1 MGAGGRGL
9 KLIYKIK
16 EQYMKLIK
24 TTLEWCAVILISC
37 IIALLVHVLLVQPTR
52 VMGISMEPTYY
63 QGNYLLI
70 NRLGRILDAKLEH
83 GDIVV
88 IDSRIDRHRTFIDYI
103 NDSLNDF
110 VTMFKVKN
118 ARQNMWVKRVIGLP
132 NDKIRISNGNVYVND
147 ILLVEP
153 YIRNATQSDS
163 TDEFIVPAGMV
174 YIMGDNRENSY
185 DSRKIGPVPID
196 HILGVVLIKI

>member
-1 MGAGGRGL
+1 
-9 KLIYKIK
+9 
-16 EQYMKLIK
+16 MKLIK

-37 IIALLVHVLLVQPTR
+37 TIALLVHVLLVHPTR

-70 NRLGRILDAKLEH
+70 NRLGRIVDAKLEH

-88 IDSRIDRHRTFIDYI
+88 IDSRIDRQRTFIDAI
-103 NDSLNDF
+103 NDSMNDF
-110 VTMFKVKN
+110 ITMFKVKN

-147 ILLVEP
+147 VVLVEP
-153 YIRNATQSDS
+153 YIKNATQSDS
-163 TDEFIVPAGMV
+163 TDEFIVPAGTV

-196 HILGVVLIKI
+196 HVLGVVLIKI

>member
-1 MGAGGRGL
+1 
-9 KLIYKIK
+9 
-16 EQYMKLIK
+16 MKFIK

-37 IIALLVHVLLVQPTR
+37 TIALLVHVFLIQPTK
-52 VMGISMEPTYY
+52 VMGVSMEPTYY

-70 NRLGRILDAKLEH
+70 NRLGRIVDTKLEH

-88 IDSRIDRHRTFIDYI
+88 IDSRIDRHRTFIDSI

-147 ILLVEP
+147 VVLVEP
-153 YIRNATQSDS
+153 YIKNATQSDS

-174 YIMGDNRENSY
+174 YVMGDNRENSY
-185 DSRKIGPVPID
+185 DSRKIGVVPID
-196 HILGVVLIKI
+196 HVLGVVLIKI

>member
-16 EQYMKLIK
+16 ESYMKLIK

-37 IIALLVHVLLVQPTR
+37 TIALLVHVFLIQPTK
-52 VMGISMEPTYY
+52 VMGVSMEPTYY

-70 NRLGRILDAKLEH
+70 NRLGRIVDAKLEH

-88 IDSRIDRHRTFIDYI
+88 IDSRIDHQRTFIDAI
-103 NDSLNDF
+103 NDSMNDF
-110 VTMFKVKN
+110 ITMFKVRN

-132 NDKIRISNGNVYVND
+132 NDKIRISNGKVYVNNV
-147 ILLVEP
+147 LLVEP
-153 YIRNATQSDS
+153 YIKNATQSDS

-174 YIMGDNRENSY
+174 YIMGDNRENSH
-185 DSRKIGPVPID
+185 DSRKIGPVPIN
-196 HILGVVLIKI
+196 HVLGVVLIKI